1 MMKNLKFNTMS
12 TKNTKVAIIGGG
24 NIGCAIVKGLLL
36 SGEIPVSNIF
46 LTRRNIDKLDD
57 IKESGIHI
65 STDNFEALKSSE
77 VIIIAV
83 LPSQILA
90 LLDSLAPKLD
100 PKKHILVSVVTAF
113 STQEIRNRT
122 GNEVPVIR
130 VMPNMGAVIGESV
143 TSLSAGSAAGPGDIA
158 AAKEIF
164 SLIGD
169 VVEVEEKLVDAVTAV
184 SGSGPA
190 YFFYMIESLISAA
203 RSSGLNAQDAARLV
217 GRTALAS
224 AKLLDLLG
232 ESPEELRRR
241 VSSKGGTTEAAIK
254 VFEKKRFKKM
264 IAEAVGA
271 ARKRSKELSKR

>member
-1 MMKNLKFNTMS
+1 MS

-24 NIGCAIVKGLLL
+24 NIGCAIVKGLLR

-65 STDNFEALKSSE
+65 SADNFDALKSSE

-130 VMPNMGAVIGESV
+130 VMPN
-143 TSLSAGSAAGPGDIA
+143 IA
-158 AAKEIF
+158 ASVGQSMSCISGNDIEKVHLEKVKSLFDLVGYTLVIAENLMASATILGACGIAFFMRYIRAASQGGIQVGFHAADAQLIAAQTARGATTLLLESGNHPESEI
-164 SLIGD
+164 D
-169 VVEVEEKLVDAVTAV
+169 KVTTPLGCTIA
-184 SGSGPA
+184 
-190 YFFYMIESLISAA
+190 
-203 RSSGLNAQDAARLV
+203 GLNEMEHNGLSS
-217 GRTALAS
+217 ALIKGIITS
-224 AKLLDLLG
+224 YNEINKL
-232 ESPEELRRR
+232 
-241 VSSKGGTTEAAIK
+241 K
-254 VFEKKRFKKM
+254 
-264 IAEAVGA
+264 
-271 ARKRSKELSKR
+271 